1 MGKVSRDTTPREIWG
16 DRCAAWRLLTQ
27 PDLAVAEEVMPAGTT
42 EKRHVHRRA
51 RQFFYVLS
59 GTLSMEREGSET
71 VVLGPGEGIEMAPN
85 IAHRAHNAS
94 GAPVHFLVISAPTT
108 KGDRE
113 DLE

>member
-1 MGKVSRDTTPREIWG
+1 MSKINRDMIPHEIWG

-71 VVLGPGEGIEMAPN
+71 VKLGPGEGIEMPPN
-85 IAHRAHNAS
+85 TAHRAHNAS
-94 GAPVHFLVISAPTT
+94 GEPTRFLVISAPTT
-108 KGDRE
+108 KQDRE